1 MRIRIIP
8 ARAGFTRDCRR
19 RCCRRPD
26 HPRSRG
32 VYRCRGRRRRRDWG
46 SSPLARGLPR
56 SASTPP
62 PRRRIIPARAGFTRR
77 RPPARRPPRDH
88 PRSRGVYTRQSP
100 GGPGE
105 TGSSPLARGLPAVA
119 SLLSDPA
126 RIIPARAGFTR
137 AALPSRPPAWDHPRS
152 RGVYVAERAAHWAG
166 PGSSPLARG
175 LPVHDAQDSQFGR
188 IIPARA
194 GFTRFSTIRPPLR
207 LDHPRSRGVYR
218 SVDGGDTWEERIIP
232 ARAGFTKTPLSG
244 MRRLADHPRSRGVY
258 STYGAPT
265 GFPSGSSPLA
275 RGLPGDGLV
284 VDDLDGIIPARAG
297 FTDSVGAPHGVP
309 RIIPARAGFT
319 GPRRGRWVRW
329 RDHPRSRGVYAR

>member
-1 MRIRIIP
+1 MHRRQRSPIGSSPLARGLRSWWLSPMMRIRIIP

-62 PRRRIIPARAGFTRR
+62 PRRRIIPARAGFTHDNRLGD
-77 RPPARRPPRDH
+77 PEKQDH
-88 PRSRGVYTRQSP
+88 PRSRGVYPPSP
-100 GGPGE
+100 P
-105 TGSSPLARGLPAVA
+105 SSA
-119 SLLSDPA
+119 
-126 RIIPARAGFTR
+126 TQ
-137 AALPSRPPAWDHPRS
+137 
-152 RGVYVAERAAHWAG
+152 

-175 LPVHDAQDSQFGR
+175 LLGQHCHHGR
-188 IIPARA
+188 RRGIIPARA
-194 GFTRFSTIRPPLR
+194 GFTWLSGRPTGPAR
-207 LDHPRSRGVYR
+207 DHPRSRGVYR

-329 RDHPRSRGVYAR
+329 RDHPRSRGVYSPTEPSRRPCLGSSPLARGLRE